1 MGVYSFAQKFNRK
14 LASMVSIYR
23 RNLIRSTAALAAASA
38 LPMPAWAR
46 GQSLTHAR
54 NGFGEVSGEDI
65 ELAVGNHHFTTGGRS
80 GHAFAVSRVAPRHST
95 SLQTSRATVGR

>member
-1 MGVYSFAQKFNRK
+1 
-14 LASMVSIYR
+14 
-23 RNLIRSTAALAAASA
+23 
-38 LPMPAWAR
+38 MPAWAR

-95 SLQTSRATVGR
+95 SLQTSRATVGRVWTALRWQGFFGVVLSAGRGGHVFGL